1 MRHKFAC
8 FSVLFLALLLS
19 ACNPDFF
26 IPPAA
31 PAVPAAPTGLTVTPG
46 DGSIMLRWQ
55 DNSSDETG
63 FAIFKQTLSTQ
74 SLNAQQDD
82 GLVKLTTVA
91 ANTTEYEDKNVVPG
105 TLYRYGVAAEGATKP
120 SAVAEAEGSVSVPAE
135 NRAPSAAAQKV
146 STPANKA
153 VAVTLTGSDPDGDAL
168 TYKVVT
174 SPTHGSLSGTAPK
187 LTYTPNKDYSG
198 PDSFTFTVSD
208 GQATSA
214 AATVSI
220 AVSAAD
226 KPPVNRA
233 PVANAQEVSTEE
245 DTSVTITLT
254 GSDPEGDALTF
265 VILGQ
270 PSKGGLGAVDQG
282 TGKVVYTPSSNA
294 NGPDSFTFVVSD
306 GELAS
311 APVTVTVNLGVVNDA
326 PAAKAQTVQTDE
338 DTAVTITLNATDDDG
353 DKLTYSVV
361 TAPTKGSLSTIDQGT
376 GKLTYTPD
384 TDTNGA
390 DSFTFKANDG
400 FDDSAEVTVSI
411 LVTAVNDAPEI
422 AGSNPVTVAVSE
434 DGSPVPFTLTLS
446 ASDVDS
452 ATLSW
457 SVSGNPDHGSA
468 GVTNGVVSY
477 SPEANFFGS
486 DSFKVSV
493 SDGTLNDTVTV
504 NVIVESVNDAP
515 TANAQTLTTAEDT
528 ALNVTLTGADVD
540 GDTLAYAVVTQPS
553 GGTLSGTAPNLT
565 YTPNKDFN
573 GSDSFTFRVSDNSL
587 DSAPAT
593 VNITVTPVNDAP
605 AFTSTPVTTGRKD
618 AAYSYGVTATDPDA
632 GDTLTLVATTKPAWL
647 TLTGNGNGSA
657 TLSGTPT
664 DAGDYDVVLSL
675 TDGTATVMQSFTVT
689 VGVVV
694 EDFVVNLSRYGYS
707 TSKSTVGATNDLGN
721 PSGDHIYK
729 VTVSEWTPGIYI
741 YTYCSSFDTYLRLL
755 DANGTEVASG
765 SKNGGG
771 CNSSFD
777 SYLGFSLTAGQV
789 YYVVVEGV
797 GTAEGSY
804 NLWIEEAY

>member
-1 MRHKFAC
+1 MRHKLTC
-8 FSVLFLALLLS
+8 LSVLFLALLLS
-19 ACNPDFF
+19 ACDRDFF
-26 IPPAA
+26 IPPDA
-31 PAVPAAPTGLTVTPG
+31 PATPAAPTGLTVTPG
-46 DGSIMLRWQ
+46 EGAITLRWQ
-55 DNSSDETG
+55 DNSDDETG
-63 FAIFKQTLSTQ
+63 FVIFKQTMPTQ
-74 SLNAQQDD
+74 GLNAQQND
-82 GLVKLTTVA
+82 GFAKLTAVA
-91 ANTTEYEDKNVVPG
+91 ANTTQYEDKNVVPG

-120 SAVAEAEGSVSVPAE
+120 SAVAEAEGSVPMPAK
-135 NRAPSAAAQKV
+135 NRAPSAAAQSS

-168 TYKVVT
+168 TYRVVT
-174 SPTHGSLSGTAPK
+174 QPAHGSLSGTAPK

-214 AATVSI
+214 AATVVI
-220 AVSAAD
+220 TVSA
-226 KPPVNRA
+226 VNTA

-245 DTSVTITLT
+245 DTPVTITLT

-265 VILGQ
+265 IILGQ

-282 TGKVVYTPSSNA
+282 TGKVVYTPNANA

-311 APVTVTVNLGVVNDA
+311 APATVTVNLGVVNDA
-326 PAAKAQTVQTDE
+326 PVAKAQTVQTDE
-338 DTAVTITLNATDDDG
+338 DTAVTITLTAADDDG
-353 DKLTYSVV
+353 DTLTYSVV
-361 TAPTKGSLSTIDQGT
+361 TGSGPTNGTLSGTAPN
-376 GKLTYTPD
+376 LTYTPNKD
-384 TDTNGA
+384 FNGS

-400 FDDSAEVTVSI
+400 NDDSAVVTVII

-422 AGSNPVTVAVSE
+422 AGSNPVTVVVSE
-434 DGSPVPFTLTLS
+434 DGSPIPFTLTLS

-457 SVSGNPDHGSA
+457 SVSSNPDHGSA
-468 GVTNGVVSY
+468 GVTNGVVGY

-493 SDGTLNDTVTV
+493 SDGTLTDTVTV
-504 NVIVESVNDAP
+504 NVIVESVNDTP
-515 TANAQTLTTAEDT
+515 TANAQTLTMAEDT

-540 GDTLAYAVVTQPS
+540 GDTLAYAVVTQPVH
-553 GGTLSGTAPNLT
+553 GTLSGTAPNLT

-587 DSAPAT
+587 DSATVT

-618 AAYSYGVTATDPDA
+618 AAYSYGVTATDPDT

-657 TLSGTPT
+657 TLSGTPA
-664 DAGDYDVVLSL
+664 DAGDYEVVLSL
-675 TDGTATVMQSFTVT
+675 TDGTATVMQSFMVT

-694 EDFVVNLSRYGYS
+694 EDFVVNWSNYGYDYH
-707 TSKSTVGATNDLGN
+707 TFNSTVGATNDLGN

-729 VTVSEWTPGIYI
+729 FTVPAGTSRVYI
-741 YTYCSSFDTYLRLL
+741 YSYCTSFDTYLRLL
-755 DANGTEVASG
+755 DANGTEVAFG
-765 SKNGGG
+765 SKYGGG
-771 CNSSFD
+771 CNGFSD
-777 SYLGFSLTAGQV
+777 SYLYFSLTAGQV

-804 NLWIEEAY
+804 NLYIEAY